1 MAGHF
6 QRKYSK
12 QQLEAAYSAVLD
24 SGLTVPQVMAAAKAG
39 NLPTPGIPPFEI
51 KEGTLRGYLTE
62 ERRRRRRALADGH
75 NVREHLDRAVGE
87 LVQILERELERAE
100 GKSKVG
106 KLKPADLRDLSSAA
120 REVARTV
127 KEAGP
132 MPSRS
137 GATSDQGNGNGASKD
152 GRERGFLETV
162 AGELAG
168 Q

>member
-24 SGLTVPQVMAAAKAG
+24 SGLTVPQTLAAAAAG
-39 NLPTPGIPPFEI
+39 NLPRAVEPFEMN
-51 KEGTLRGYLTE
+51 EGTLRGYLTE
-62 ERRRRRRALADGH
+62 ERRRRRRALSDGE
-75 NVREHLDRAVGE
+75 NVRENLDRAIGGM
-87 LVQILERELERAE
+87 VQILERELERAE
-100 GKSKVG
+100 GKSKAG
-106 KLKPADLRDLSSAA
+106 RLKPADLRDLSAAA

-132 MPSRS
+132 PPVRP
-137 GATSDQGNGNGASKD
+137 GASSNGHD
-152 GRERGFLETV
+152 GREAGFLEGI